1 MRYVTQSTPP
11 LSFFS
16 PDKTNPKQTNSLHL
30 FHPLWFSANGKCEDD
45 TQYAAGS
52 MQNNIFTS
60 SNSQIPLK
68 YYPNW
73 ALDKNKTTSDREYKN
88 HNETNS
94 KKTTKTKQINSFEGS
109 CTRAQENFKR
119 NQNYK
124 KKNFLPKQIFKRI
137 FLFSWFILICIAI
150 LYVFDCLVRVIFLN
164 SKVIA

>member
-1 MRYVTQSTPP
+1 LRYVTQSNPLP

-60 SNSQIPLK
+60 SNTIKIYHPKLSPLTKIKQPPIENIKIITKQILK
-68 YYPNW
+68 
-73 ALDKNKTTSDREYKN
+73 KNKNK
-88 HNETNS
+88 
-94 KKTTKTKQINSFEGS
+94 INSFECS

-124 KKNFLPKQIFKRI
+124 KKKNNSYQNK
-137 FLFSWFILICIAI
+137 
-150 LYVFDCLVRVIFLN
+150 FLN
-164 SKVIA
+164 VSFYLVDSFWFASQFYMYSIVWYVSFFLIQK

>member
-1 MRYVTQSTPP
+1 MSHSQTPP
-11 LSFFS
+11 FSFFS

-60 SNSQIPLK
+60 SNTIKIYHPKLSPLTKIKQPPIENIKIITKQILK
-68 YYPNW
+68 
-73 ALDKNKTTSDREYKN
+73 KNKNK
-88 HNETNS
+88 
-94 KKTTKTKQINSFEGS
+94 INSFECS

-124 KKNFLPKQIFKRI
+124 KKKKQFLPKQIFKRI